1 MDYYNLVIDRKKV
14 IKMNLNQIND
24 KAVNSLHQY
33 FEDDYTRDIN
43 EIDAKQMNQEEI
55 TNLVKNQADQHR
67 EKIASLEVLRK
78 NINVKAKSSMAR
90 YY

>member
-1 MDYYNLVIDRKKV
+1 
-14 IKMNLNQIND
+14 MNLNQINQIND

-55 TNLVKNQADQHR
+55 TNLVKNQHR

>member
-1 MDYYNLVIDRKKV
+1 
-14 IKMNLNQIND
+14 MNLNQIND